1 MDASM
6 ISPFVNA
13 IQNVFSTMFQ
23 LPVEIGDPRLKTDR
37 KATHDVSG
45 IIGVSGEMVGTI
57 VLSMPM
63 EAAQSI
69 VTLFTGMEFEE
80 TSDDF
85 ADAVGELV
93 NMISGNAKAEFQR
106 KGVSISCPSVV
117 LGEGHT
123 IAVQSGTPC
132 VLIPCSTDCGEVV
145 LEVALRE
152 AEAEVSDD
160 VSAAA

>member
-1 MDASM
+1 MDANM
-6 ISPFVNA
+6 ITPFVNA

-23 LPVEIGDPRLKTDR
+23 LPVEIGEPRLKTNR

-45 IIGVSGEMVGTI
+45 IIGVSGVMVGTI
-57 VLSMPM
+57 VLSMPL
-63 EAAQSI
+63 EAAGSI
-69 VTLFTGMEFEE
+69 VTLFTGEE
-80 TSDDF
+80 YEADSDDF

-117 LGEGHT
+117 IGADHT
-123 IAVQSGTPC
+123 IALQSGVPC

-152 AEAEVSDD
+152 AEVEVST
-160 VSAAA
+160 SAAA

>member
-1 MDASM
+1 MDASY
-6 ISPFVNA
+6 ITPFMTS

-23 LPVEIGDPRLKTDR
+23 LPVSIGEPSIKTDK

-57 VLSMPM
+57 VLSMPAD
-63 EAAQSI
+63 AAVSI
-69 VTLFTGMEFEE
+69 VNLFTGMEMDPD
-80 TSDDF
+80 SDDF

-117 LGEGHT
+117 IGEDHRVST
-123 IAVQSGTPC
+123 PSGTAC
-132 VLIPCSTDCGEVV
+132 VMIPCSTDCGEVV
-145 LEVALRE
+145 LEIALRE
-152 AEAEVSDD
+152 AAEVDETQAN
-160 VSAAA
+160 AA

>member
-6 ISPFVNA
+6 ITPFVNA

-23 LPVEIGDPRLKTDR
+23 LPVEVGDPSIKTDR

-45 IIGVSGEMVGTI
+45 IIGVSGEMIGTI
-57 VLSMPM
+57 VLSMPIDTA
-63 EAAQSI
+63 ESI
-69 VTLFTGMEFEE
+69 VALFTGMEVDTE
-80 TSDDF
+80 SPDF
-85 ADAVGELV
+85 ADAVGELI

-106 KGVSISCPSVV
+106 KSVSISCPSVV
-117 LGEGHT
+117 IGSGHI

-132 VLIPCSTDCGEVV
+132 VMIPCSTDCGEVV

-152 AEAEVSDD
+152 AEAEVPSSTS
-160 VSAAA
+160 VAA

>member
-1 MDASM
+1 MDASY
-6 ISPFVNA
+6 ITPFMTS

-23 LPVEIGDPRLKTDR
+23 LPVEIGEPRIKTDS

-57 VLSMPM
+57 VLSMPQD
-63 EAAQSI
+63 AAVSI
-69 VTLFTGMEFEE
+69 VALFTGMQMEAD
-80 TSDDF
+80 SDDF
-85 ADAVGELV
+85 SDAVGELV

-117 LGEGHT
+117 IGSDHRVSST
-123 IAVQSGTPC
+123 SGTPC
-132 VLIPCSTDCGEVV
+132 VMIPCNTDCGEVV

-152 AEAEVSDD
+152 ANE
-160 VSAAA
+160 SADAAQNAA